1 MNSRYALSKKLLF
14 FCILC
19 VIECAAAA
27 KLAAERLLWYDPL
40 GNLSVMPPLWFVCT
54 LFITAAFIDLLP
66 IYVLHWVSITSSTAY
81 WSSLSL
87 ASLPS
92 WSTNIVMARFA
103 FFFFLP
109 AGQLALLMKV
119 FDCFVWWAFATA
131 GVWTLLH
138 GCCCGIDSCF
148 TMCTT
153 AQWWPRRALAMPLG
167 VFVGKQE
174 MSSRGCLHLFC
185 TSEFVATTEA
195 MTMHMKN
202 WNLAGTYGIYCYTT
216 DFVAELFDCSLGFC
230 ILASL

>member
-27 KLAAERLLWYDPL
+27 KLAAERILWYDPL

-92 WSTNIVMARFA
+92 WSTNIVMARCA
-103 FFFFLP
+103 FFFLP

-131 GVWTLLH
+131 ESGP
-138 GCCCGIDSCF
+138 SF
-148 TMCTT
+148 TVVAVALTGASLC
-153 AQWWPRRALAMPLG
+153 APRPSG
-167 VFVGKQE
+167 G
-174 MSSRGCLHLFC
+174 RGGHWLCHW
-185 TSEFVATTEA
+185 V
-195 MTMHMKN
+195 
-202 WNLAGTYGIYCYTT
+202 
-216 DFVAELFDCSLGFC
+216 CSLESRKWAVEDAYIYFV
-230 ILASL
+230 LLNSL

>member
-27 KLAAERLLWYDPL
+27 KLAAERILWYDPL

-92 WSTNIVMARFA
+92 WSTNIVMARCA
-103 FFFFLP
+103 FFFFACRSISAAHESFWLFC
-109 AGQLALLMKV
+109 LMG
-119 FDCFVWWAFATA
+119 FCYSR
-131 GVWTLLH
+131 VWTLLH
-138 GCCCGIDSCF
+138 GCCCGIDWCF

-185 TSEFVATTEA
+185 TSEFVVTTEA
-195 MTMHMKN
+195 LTTHVKN
-202 WNLAGTYGIYCYTT
+202 WNLARTYGIYCYTA

>member
-103 FFFFLP
+103 FFFF
-109 AGQLALLMKV
+109 
-119 FDCFVWWAFATA
+119 FACRSISA
-131 GVWTLLH
+131 AHEGFW
-138 GCCCGIDSCF
+138 
-148 TMCTT
+148 
-153 AQWWPRRALAMPLG
+153 
-167 VFVGKQE
+167 
-174 MSSRGCLHLFC
+174 LFC
-185 TSEFVATTEA
+185 LMGFCYSRSLDPPSRLLLWHRLVLHYVHHGPVVAAEGIGYATGCVRWKAGNEQSRMPTFILYFWIRCNYRGDDNAYEKLEFGRDV
-195 MTMHMKN
+195 
-202 WNLAGTYGIYCYTT
+202 WNLLLYNWFRCRA
-216 DFVAELFDCSLGFC
+216 VWL
-230 ILASL
+230 

>member
-54 LFITAAFIDLLP
+54 LFITAAFIDLIP

-103 FFFFLP
+103 FFLP

-119 FDCFVWWAFATA
+119 FDFRLMDFCYSR
-131 GVWTLLH
+131 VWTLLH
-138 GCCCGIDSCF
+138 RCCCGIDWCF

-174 MSSRGCLHLFC
+174 MEQSRMPTFILYFWIRCNYRGVDNAYEKL
-185 TSEFVATTEA
+185 EFGKDV
-195 MTMHMKN
+195 
-202 WNLAGTYGIYCYTT
+202 WNLLLYSWFRCRA
-216 DFVAELFDCSLGFC
+216 VWL
-230 ILASL
+230 